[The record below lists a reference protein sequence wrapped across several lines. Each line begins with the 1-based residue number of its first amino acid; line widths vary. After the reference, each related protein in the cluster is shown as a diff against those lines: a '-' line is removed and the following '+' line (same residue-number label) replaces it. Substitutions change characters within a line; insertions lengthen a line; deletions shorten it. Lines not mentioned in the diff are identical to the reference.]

1 MLNTVTKDNGSNK
14 ASVFLRIRSEIGAPY
29 EIENNIFK
37 IRYLKPENRS
47 KNFIFTNIFRHESS
61 QSEVYGKCVQPAIQS
76 QENLTVLT
84 YGTSNSGK
92 TFTLMGDE
100 KQPGIIPRAIEQTF
114 SRYKKNICSTP
125 TLKMVKGEWSIL
137 DDDAVEV
144 ESKNREMYFGKSK
157 CSALS
162 SAQKNVLRES
172 SDDDGTIA
180 YVWIS
185 FVEIHNENV
194 FDLLEL
200 TSKKMNKNRRNLTV
214 VSNGGNAYISGLT
227 SVLVTNAGEASLLLN
242 MGVRARQNGST
253 SINPQSSR
261 SHCIFIVD
269 IIRQDQAEGMVTNTS
284 YKFCDLAGSERLK
297 KSEAKGA
304 RCEEAKNINKSLLVL
319 GRCLNSI
326 YNNQRMRTFKEIV
339 PLRDSKLTFF
349 LQSSL
354 AGRDKLSFIVN
365 MFPTAEFHDE
375 NEQVLKYAS
384 MAHEIVYQ
392 KPAKEVVCG
401 RRSTFT
407 KFLAQANGDPS
418 CSNIPESVKYPQV
431 LLILNENDR

>member
-1 MLNTVTKDNGSNK
+1 MLNAVTKDNGSNK

-29 EIENNIFK
+29 ETENNIFK
-37 IRYLKPENRS
+37 IRYFKPENRS
-47 KNFIFTNIFRHESS
+47 KNFIFTAIFRHESS
-61 QSEVYGKCVQPAIQS
+61 QPEVYGKCVQQTIQS

-92 TFTLMGDE
+92 TFTLMGEE
-100 KQPGIIPRAIEQTF
+100 KEPGIIPRAIEQTF
-114 SRYKKNICSTP
+114 SRYKKNISSTP
-125 TLKMVKGEWSIL
+125 TLKIVKGEWSIL
-137 DDDAVEV
+137 DDEAVEA
-144 ESKNREMYFGKSK
+144 ESKNRELYFGKSK
-157 CSALS
+157 CSDLS

-172 SDDDGTIA
+172 GDDDGTIA
-180 YVWIS
+180 YIWIS

-200 TSKKMNKNRRNLTV
+200 TSMKMNKKRRSLTV
-214 VSNGGNAYISGLT
+214 LSNGGNAYISGLT
-227 SVLVTNAGEASLLLN
+227 SVLVTNCDEASLLLK
-242 MGVRARQNGST
+242 MGVKARQNAST

-269 IIRQDQAEGMVTNTS
+269 IIRQDQAEGMVTNTN

-326 YNNQRMRTFKEIV
+326 YNNQRMKTKEIV
-339 PLRDSKLTFF
+339 PFRDSKLTFF

-392 KPAKEVVCG
+392 KPAKEVVRG
-401 RRSTFT
+401 RTSTFT
-407 KFLAQANGDPS
+407 KFLAQANGDPL